1 MCSSYVDPEDL
12 TLEEGTFLVRLARRA
27 VENYIIRN
35 VVIELPE
42 DTPQKLRGMGASF
55 VTLLKISG
63 AESHELRGCIGY
75 VKPVEPL
82 ALNVIHAAIA
92 AATEDP
98 RFPPLE
104 PRELTEVIFEVS
116 VLSKMIEISRNPKKR
131 PSEFLIGRDGLMVEY
146 GFYGGL
152 LLPEVPVEYCWDNET
167 FLAETCF
174 KAGLSP
180 DCWLNERVKV
190 FRFSA
195 RTFKEVR
202 PGGDV
207 IIRDFIKE
215 YSTNCGQSVVKLR

>member
-27 VENYIIRN
+27 VENYVTRG

-42 DTPQKLRGMGASF
+42 NTPLKLRSLGASF
-55 VTLLKISG
+55 VTLLKIRG
-63 AESHELRGCIGY
+63 AESRELRGCIGY

-98 RFPPLE
+98 RFPPIE
-104 PRELTEVIFEVS
+104 ARELPEIIFEVS
-116 VLSKMIEISRNPKKR
+116 VLSRMTEISRDPKKR

-146 GFYGGL
+146 GLYGGL

-174 KAGLSP
+174 KAGLNP
-180 DCWLNERVKV
+180 DCWFNEEVKV

-195 RTFKEVR
+195 KTFKEVR
-202 PGGDV
+202 PRGGV
-207 IIRDFIKE
+207 VIRDFMKE
-215 YSTNCGQSVVKLR
+215 YVTNCRSSNMR

>member
-1 MCSSYVDPEDL
+1 MSGSYVDPEDL
-12 TLEEGTFLVRLARRA
+12 TLEEGAFLVKLARRA
-27 VENYIIRN
+27 VESYITRGKI
-35 VVIELPE
+35 IELPE
-42 DTPQKLRGMGASF
+42 DTPQKLRSAGASF
-55 VTLLKISG
+55 VTLLRIRG
-63 AESHELRGCIGY
+63 AEARELRGCIGY

-98 RFPPLE
+98 RFLPLE
-104 PRELTEVIFEVS
+104 PEELSEVIFEVS
-116 VLSKMIEISRNPKKR
+116 VLSKMVEISRDPKRR
-131 PSEFLIGRDGLMVEY
+131 PGEFLIGRDGLMVEY

-174 KAGLSP
+174 KAGLNP

-190 FRFSA
+190 YRFSA

-207 IIRDFIKE
+207 VIRDFLKE
-215 YSTNCGQSVVKLR
+215 YETNCRR